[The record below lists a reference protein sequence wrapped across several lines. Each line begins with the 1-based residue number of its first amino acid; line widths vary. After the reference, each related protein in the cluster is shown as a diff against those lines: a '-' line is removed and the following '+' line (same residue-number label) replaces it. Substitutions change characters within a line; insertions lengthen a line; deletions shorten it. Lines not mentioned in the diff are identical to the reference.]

1 MHDEKFISYN
11 PHDMQEQIMG
21 ITRNFFTLMGLSLED
36 IIIECQDEK
45 KGIYLIQV
53 KTPDSK
59 ILIGIHGQTLEM
71 TKHLLTRILEKT
83 LDESFL
89 IHLEVNDYLQAKDEK
104 FYRYL
109 DGRIAYAMRSGE
121 EITLPNLSAYDRKKA
136 HGYIS
141 DKKIEGFKS
150 FSVGEGKDREL
161 HLIFTGSKP
170 VHTPPSHTTVH
181 SARKITMTID
191 DDGIGI

>member
-1 MHDEKFISYN
+1 
-11 PHDMQEQIMG
+11 MQEQITG
-21 ITRNFFTLMGLSLED
+21 IARNFFTLMGLTLED
-36 IIIECQDEK
+36 VIVECQDEK

-59 ILIGIHGQTLEM
+59 ILIGVHGQTLEM

-83 LDESFL
+83 LETSLF

-121 EITLPNLSAYDRKKA
+121 EITLPNLSSYDRKKA

-141 DKKIEGFKS
+141 DKKLEGFRT

-161 HLIFTGSKP
+161 HLAYIGPKIETRTSAPITRK
-170 VHTPPSHTTVH
+170 TVLL
-181 SARKITMTID
+181 ID

>member
-1 MHDEKFISYN
+1 
-11 PHDMQEQIMG
+11 MQQQIQE
-21 ITRNFFTLMGLSLED
+21 IARNFFTLMRVELED
-36 IIIECQDEK
+36 VIVECQDEK

-71 TKHLLTRILEKT
+71 TKHLLSRILEKT
-83 LDESFL
+83 LDISLL

-104 FYRYL
+104 FFRYL
-109 DGRIAYAMRSGE
+109 ESRIAYVMRFGE
-121 EITLPNLSAYDRKKA
+121 EIILPNLSSYDRKKA

-141 DKKIEGFKS
+141 DKKIEGLKT
-150 FSVGEGKDREL
+150 FSVGEGKDRAL
-161 HLIFTGSKP
+161 HLSYVGP
-170 VHTPPSHTTVH
+170 
-181 SARKITMTID
+181 KITSSHSVPVAKKVVDMID

>member
-1 MHDEKFISYN
+1 MQQKIS
-11 PHDMQEQIMG
+11 EIA
-21 ITRNFFTLMGLSLED
+21 RNFFTLMGLALED
-36 IIIECQDEK
+36 VIVECQDEK

-83 LDESFL
+83 LGESFL

-109 DGRIAYAMRSGE
+109 ESRVAYAMRSGE
-121 EITLPNLSAYDRKKA
+121 EISLPNLTSYDRKKA

-141 DKKIEGFKS
+141 DKKIEGLKS

-161 HLIFTGSKP
+161 HLVYTGPKLA
-170 VHTPPSHTTVH
+170 TTH
-181 SARKITMTID
+181 SSTSVARKLVEMID

>member
-1 MHDEKFISYN
+1 MLGKKFISYN
-11 PHDMQEQIMG
+11 PYYMQQQIQE
-21 ITRNFFTLMGLSLED
+21 IARNFFTLMRVELED
-36 IIIECQDEK
+36 VIVECQDEK

-71 TKHLLTRILEKT
+71 TKHLLSRILEKT
-83 LDESFL
+83 LDISLL

-104 FYRYL
+104 FFRYL
-109 DGRIAYAMRSGE
+109 ESRIAYVMRFGE
-121 EITLPNLSAYDRKKA
+121 EIILPNLSSYDRKKA

-141 DKKIEGFKS
+141 DKKIEGLKT
-150 FSVGEGKDREL
+150 FSVGEGKDRAL
-161 HLIFTGSKP
+161 HLSYVGP
-170 VHTPPSHTTVH
+170 
-181 SARKITMTID
+181 KITSSHSVPVAKKVVDMID

>member
-1 MHDEKFISYN
+1 
-11 PHDMQEQIMG
+11 MQEQILS
-21 ITRNFFTLMGLSLED
+21 IARNFFTLMGLTLED
-36 IIIECQDEK
+36 VIVQCQDEK

-83 LDESFL
+83 LGESFL

-109 DGRIAYAMRSGE
+109 ESRIAYAMRSGE
-121 EITLPNLSAYDRKKA
+121 EITLPNLSSYDRKKA

-141 DKKIEGFKS
+141 DKKIEGFKT

-161 HLIFTGSKP
+161 HLVYTGPKIVNSHP
-170 VHTPPSHTTVH
+170 TSTVPP
-181 SARKITMTID
+181 ARKIVSDID

>member
-1 MHDEKFISYN
+1 
-11 PHDMQEQIMG
+11 MQEQILA
-21 ITRNFFTLMGLSLED
+21 IARNFFTLMGLALED
-36 IIIECQDEK
+36 VIVECQDEK

-59 ILIGIHGQTLEM
+59 ILIGIHGQTLDM
-71 TKHLLTRILEKT
+71 TKHLLTRILEKKLGET
-83 LDESFL
+83 FL

-109 DGRIAYAMRSGE
+109 ESRIAYAMRSGE
-121 EITLPNLSAYDRKKA
+121 EISLPNLSSYDRKKA

-141 DKKIEGFKS
+141 DKKIEGFKT

-161 HLIFTGSKP
+161 HLVYAGPKIETRAPYSAP
-170 VHTPPSHTTVH
+170 VARKTTV
-181 SARKITMTID
+181 MID

>member
-1 MHDEKFISYN
+1 
-11 PHDMQEQIMG
+11 MQEQI
-21 ITRNFFTLMGLSLED
+21 RKVAHNFFTLMRLDLED
-36 IIIECQDEK
+36 VVVECQDEK

-59 ILIGIHGQTLEM
+59 ILIGVHGQTLEM
-71 TKHLLTRILEKT
+71 TKHLLTRVLEKT
-83 LDESFL
+83 LDTALL

-109 DGRIAYAMRSGE
+109 ESRIAYAMRSGE
-121 EITLPNLSAYDRKKA
+121 EITLQNLSSYDRKKA

-141 DKKIEGFKS
+141 EKKIEGFKS
-150 FSVGEGKDREL
+150 FSAGEGKDREL
-161 HLIFTGSKP
+161 HLIYTGTKP
-170 VHTPPSHTTVH
+170 TSSFSPAPV
-181 SARKITMTID
+181 ARKVTATID

>member
-1 MHDEKFISYN
+1 
-11 PHDMQEQIMG
+11 MQQQIQE
-21 ITRNFFTLMGLSLED
+21 IARNFFTLMRIEFED
-36 IIIECQDEK
+36 VIVECQDEK

-71 TKHLLTRILEKT
+71 MKHLLSRILEKT
-83 LDESFL
+83 LDTSLL

-109 DGRIAYAMRSGE
+109 EGRIAYAMRSRE
-121 EITLPNLSAYDRKKA
+121 ELILPNLSSYDRKKA

-141 DKKIEGFKS
+141 DKKIEGLKT
-150 FSVGEGKDREL
+150 FSVGEGKDRAL
-161 HLIFTGSKP
+161 HLSYAGPKIVSSHPTP
-170 VHTPPSHTTVH
+170 V
-181 SARKITMTID
+181 RKVSELID

>member
-1 MHDEKFISYN
+1 MTSY
-11 PHDMQEQIMG
+11 DMQEQITG
-21 ITRNFFTLMGLSLED
+21 IARNFFTLMGLSLED
-36 IIIECQDEK
+36 VLVDCQDEK

-83 LDESFL
+83 LGMSLL

-109 DGRIAYAMRSGE
+109 ESRIAYAMRS
-121 EITLPNLSAYDRKKA
+121 
-136 HGYIS
+136 
-141 DKKIEGFKS
+141 
-150 FSVGEGKDREL
+150 
-161 HLIFTGSKP
+161 
-170 VHTPPSHTTVH
+170 
-181 SARKITMTID
+181 
-191 DDGIGI
+191 

>member
-1 MHDEKFISYN
+1 MSGKKFISYTSY
-11 PHDMQEQIMG
+11 DMQQQILP
-21 ITRNFFTLMGLSLED
+21 IARNFFTLMGLSIED
-36 IIIECQDEK
+36 VIVECQDEK

-83 LDESFL
+83 LDTSLL

-104 FYRYL
+104 FYGYL
-109 DGRIAYAMRSGE
+109 NGRIAYAMRSWE
-121 EITLPNLSAYDRKKA
+121 EVTLPNLSSYDRKKA

-161 HLIFTGSKP
+161 HLSYTGPKIVSN
-170 VHTPPSHTTVH
+170 HPSASVIE
-181 SARKITMTID
+181 RKVVSMID

>member
-1 MHDEKFISYN
+1 
-11 PHDMQEQIMG
+11 MQEQITG
-21 ITRNFFTLMGLSLED
+21 IARNFFTLMGLNLED
-36 IIIECQDEK
+36 VVVECQDEK

-59 ILIGIHGQTLEM
+59 ILIGVHGQTLEM

-83 LDESFL
+83 LETSLF

-109 DGRIAYAMRSGE
+109 DSRIEYAMRSGK
-121 EITLPNLSAYDRKKA
+121 EISIPNLSSYDRKKA

-141 DKKIEGFKS
+141 EKSIEGLKT
-150 FSVGEGKDREL
+150 FSVGE
-161 HLIFTGSKP
+161 
-170 VHTPPSHTTVH
+170 
-181 SARKITMTID
+181 
-191 DDGIGI
+191 

>member
-1 MHDEKFISYN
+1 
-11 PHDMQEQIMG
+11 MQQQITE
-21 ITRNFFTLMGLSLED
+21 IARNFFTLMGLTLED
-36 IIIECQDEK
+36 VVVECQDEK

-59 ILIGIHGQTLEM
+59 ILIGVHGQTLEM
-71 TKHLLTRILEKT
+71 TKHLLTRILEKK
-83 LDESFL
+83 LDTSLL

-109 DGRIAYAMRSGE
+109 ESRISYAMRSGE
-121 EITLPNLSAYDRKKA
+121 EISLPNLTSYDRKKA

-161 HLIFTGSKP
+161 HLVYTGPKLTMAHSSSSVERKP
-170 VHTPPSHTTVH
+170 TE
-181 SARKITMTID
+181 MID
-191 DDGIGI
+191 DDGVGI

>member
-1 MHDEKFISYN
+1 
-11 PHDMQEQIMG
+11 MQEQITE
-21 ITRNFFTLMGLSLED
+21 IARNFFTLMGLNLED
-36 IIIECQDEK
+36 VIVECQDEK
-45 KGIYLIQV
+45 KGIYLVQV
-53 KTPDSK
+53 KTSDSK
-59 ILIGIHGQTLEM
+59 MLIGVHGQTLEM

-83 LDESFL
+83 LETSLL

-121 EITLPNLSAYDRKKA
+121 EISLPNLTSYDRKKA

-161 HLIFTGSKP
+161 HLSYTGPRIETRSS
-170 VHTPPSHTTVH
+170 VSVTT
-181 SARKITMTID
+181 RKVAPLID

>member
-1 MHDEKFISYN
+1 
-11 PHDMQEQIMG
+11 MQEQITG
-21 ITRNFFTLMGLSLED
+21 IARNFFTLMGLDLED
-36 IIIECQDEK
+36 VIVECQDEK

-59 ILIGIHGQTLEM
+59 ILIGVHGQTLEM

-83 LDESFL
+83 LETSLF

-109 DGRIAYAMRSGE
+109 DSRIEYAMRSGK
-121 EITLPNLSAYDRKKA
+121 EISIPNLSSYDRKKA

-141 DKKIEGFKS
+141 EKSIEGLKT
-150 FSVGEGKDREL
+150 FSVGE
-161 HLIFTGSKP
+161 
-170 VHTPPSHTTVH
+170 
-181 SARKITMTID
+181 
-191 DDGIGI
+191 